1 MRRHSPLIH
10 PTPQRSQIRILPLK
24 LDPNKQFSGFLFD
37 MDGTLLTSIAAAER
51 VWGAWAQRQ
60 GLDPVAFLP
69 TMHGRRAI
77 DTIRRLKLPG
87 LDPEVE
93 AEKITRAEIDDVE
106 GVVAIAGA
114 AEFLAA
120 LPTDRWA
127 IVTSASKELARRRLE
142 AAGLSMPSVIVTGE
156 DVAVGKP
163 DPQCFLLAARRL
175 GFPAAN
181 CLVFEDVEAGV
192 KAGKAA
198 GADVV
203 VVTAAG
209 HCFDSLGDPTIDD
222 YLEAVPVVAADGLLS
237 IRFADPR

>member
-1 MRRHSPLIH
+1 M
-10 PTPQRSQIRILPLK
+10 K
-24 LDPNKQFSGFLFD
+24 FNPNKQFSAFLFD

-69 TMHGRRAI
+69 TMHGQRAI

-87 LDPEVE
+87 VDPEIE
-93 AEKITRAEIDDVE
+93 AEKITNAEIEDVQ
-106 GVVAIAGA
+106 GVAAIAGA

-142 AAGLSMPSVIVTGE
+142 AAGLSIPSVIVTGG

-192 KAGKAA
+192 KAGRAA

-209 HCFDSLGDPTIDD
+209 HDLDLPNNPTIND
-222 YLEAVPVVAADGLLS
+222 YTEIVPMVSADGLLS
-237 IRFADPR
+237 ITAAYA

>member
-1 MRRHSPLIH
+1 
-10 PTPQRSQIRILPLK
+10 
-24 LDPNKQFSGFLFD
+24 

-69 TMHGRRAI
+69 TMHGQRAI
-77 DTIRRLKLPG
+77 DTIRRLNLPG
-87 LDPEVE
+87 VDPEIE
-93 AEKITRAEIDDVE
+93 AEKITNAEIDDIQ
-106 GVVAIAGA
+106 GVAAIAGA

-120 LPTDRWA
+120 LPADRWA

-142 AAGLSMPSVIVTGE
+142 TAGLSIPSVIVTGE

-192 KAGKAA
+192 KAGRAA

-209 HCFDSLGDPTIDD
+209 HDLDLPNNPTLND
-222 YLEAVPVVAADGLLS
+222 YTEIVPEVSADGLLS
-237 IRFADPR
+237 ITAAYAL

>member
-1 MRRHSPLIH
+1 M
-10 PTPQRSQIRILPLK
+10 K
-24 LDPNKQFSGFLFD
+24 LNENKKFSAFLFD

-60 GLDPVAFLP
+60 GLDPITFLP
-69 TMHGRRAI
+69 TMHGQRAI

-87 LDPEVE
+87 VDPDIE
-93 AEKITRAEIDDVE
+93 AAKITKAEIEDVQ

-120 LPTDRWA
+120 LPVDRWA
-127 IVTSASKELARRRLE
+127 IVTSASRKLAQSRLE
-142 AAGLSMPSVIVTGE
+142 AAGLVKPRIIVTGE

-163 DPQCFLLAARRL
+163 DPQCFLLGARRL
-175 GFPAAN
+175 GFRAAN

-192 KAGKAA
+192 KAGRAA
-198 GADVV
+198 GADVM

-209 HCFDSLGDPTIDD
+209 HGLDLPNIQTIDD
-222 YLEAVPVVAADGLLS
+222 YTNIVPVVSAEGLLS
-237 IRFADPR
+237 IKRCKRLSSALPQGDLPK

>member
-1 MRRHSPLIH
+1 M
-10 PTPQRSQIRILPLK
+10 K
-24 LDPNKQFSGFLFD
+24 LDLNKQFSAFLFD

-51 VWGAWAQRQ
+51 VWGAWAKRQ
-60 GLDPVAFLP
+60 GLDPIAFLP
-69 TMHGRRAI
+69 TMHGQRAI
-77 DTIRRLKLPG
+77 DTIRRLELPG
-87 LDPEVE
+87 VDPEIE
-93 AEKITRAEIDDVE
+93 AAKVTNAEIDDVQ

-127 IVTSASKELARRRLE
+127 IVTSASKKLAQRRLE
-142 AAGLSMPSVIVTGE
+142 AAGLTIPGVIVTGE

-192 KAGKAA
+192 KAGRAA

-209 HCFDSLGDPTIDD
+209 HDLDLPNDPTIND
-222 YLEAVPVVAADGLLS
+222 YTEIMPEVSADGLLS
-237 IRFADPR
+237 IRLTLPDRAPLDG

>member
-1 MRRHSPLIH
+1 
-10 PTPQRSQIRILPLK
+10 
-24 LDPNKQFSGFLFD
+24 

-51 VWGAWAQRQ
+51 VWGAWAKRQ
-60 GLDPVAFLP
+60 GLDPIAFLP
-69 TMHGRRAI
+69 TMHGQRAI
-77 DTIRRLKLPG
+77 DTIRRLELPG
-87 LDPEVE
+87 VDPEIE
-93 AEKITRAEIDDVE
+93 AAKVTNAEIDDVQ

-127 IVTSASKELARRRLE
+127 IVTSASKKLAQRRLE
-142 AAGLSMPSVIVTGE
+142 AAGLTIPGVIVTGE

-192 KAGKAA
+192 KAGRAA

-209 HCFDSLGDPTIDD
+209 HGLDLPNDPTIND
-222 YLEAVPVVAADGLLS
+222 YTEIVPEVSADGLLS
-237 IRFADPR
+237 IRLTLPDRAPLNG

>member
-1 MRRHSPLIH
+1 
-10 PTPQRSQIRILPLK
+10 
-24 LDPNKQFSGFLFD
+24 

-69 TMHGRRAI
+69 TMHGQRAI
-77 DTIRRLKLPG
+77 DTIRRLELPG
-87 LDPEVE
+87 LDPEIE
-93 AEKITRAEIDDVE
+93 AANITKAEIEDVE

-120 LPTDRWA
+120 LPADRWA
-127 IVTSASKELARRRLE
+127 IVTSASKQLAQRRLE
-142 AAGLSMPSVIVTGE
+142 AAGLAIPRVIVTGE

-163 DPQCFLLAARRL
+163 DPQCFLLGAKRL
-175 GFPAAN
+175 GFRAAN

-192 KAGKAA
+192 KAGRAA
-198 GADVV
+198 GADVM

-209 HCFDSLGDPTIDD
+209 HGLDLPDIQTMDNYTKI
-222 YLEAVPVVAADGLLS
+222 VPVVSAEGLLS
-237 IRFADPR
+237 IEPKCQPRFGTSARPAKKVS

>member
-1 MRRHSPLIH
+1 
-10 PTPQRSQIRILPLK
+10 
-24 LDPNKQFSGFLFD
+24 

-51 VWGAWAQRQ
+51 VWGTWAQRH
-60 GLDPVAFLP
+60 GLDPIAFLP
-69 TMHGRRAI
+69 TIHGQRAI
-77 DTIRRLKLPG
+77 DTIRRLELPG
-87 LDPEVE
+87 VDPEIE
-93 AEKITRAEIDDVE
+93 AEKITNAEINDVY

-127 IVTSASKELARRRLE
+127 IVTSASKKLAQRRLE
-142 AAGLSMPSVIVTGE
+142 AAGLSTPRVIVTGE

-163 DPQCFLLAARRL
+163 DPQCFLLAANRL
-175 GFPAAN
+175 GVPAAN

-192 KAGKAA
+192 KAGQAA

-209 HCFDSLGDPTIDD
+209 HKFDRPIYPSIND
-222 YLEAVPVVAADGLLS
+222 YTDLVPVVSADGLLS
-237 IRFADPR
+237 IKAV

>member
-1 MRRHSPLIH
+1 M
-10 PTPQRSQIRILPLK
+10 K
-24 LDPNKQFSGFLFD
+24 LDPNKQFSAFLFD

-51 VWGAWAQRQ
+51 VWGAWAQHQ
-60 GLDPVAFLP
+60 GLDPITFLP
-69 TMHGRRAI
+69 TMHGQRAI
-77 DTIRRLKLPG
+77 DTIRRLELPG
-87 LDPEVE
+87 VDPEIE
-93 AEKITRAEIDDVE
+93 AAKITNAEIDDVQ

-127 IVTSASKELARRRLE
+127 IVTSASKKLAERRLE
-142 AAGLSMPSVIVTGE
+142 AAGLSIPSVIVTGE

-163 DPQCFLLAARRL
+163 NPQCFLLAAKRL
-175 GFPAAN
+175 GILAAN

-192 KAGKAA
+192 KAGQAA

-209 HCFDSLGDPTIDD
+209 HDLSFPNNPTIKD
-222 YLEAVPVVAADGLLS
+222 YTEVVPVVSADGLLS
-237 IRFADPR
+237 IKLACARWASIGFSVP

>member
-1 MRRHSPLIH
+1 M
-10 PTPQRSQIRILPLK
+10 K
-24 LDPNKQFSGFLFD
+24 LDPNKQFSAFLFD

-51 VWGAWAQRQ
+51 VWGAWAKRQ
-60 GLDPVAFLP
+60 GLDPIAFLP
-69 TMHGRRAI
+69 TMHGQRAI
-77 DTIRRLKLPG
+77 DTIRRLELPG
-87 LDPEVE
+87 VDAEIE
-93 AEKITRAEIDDVE
+93 AEKITNAEIDDVE

-142 AAGLSMPSVIVTGE
+142 AAGLRMPNVIVTGE
-156 DVAVGKP
+156 DVAAGKP

-175 GFPAAN
+175 GVPAAN

-198 GADVV
+198 GADVM

-209 HCFDSLGDPTIDD
+209 HDLDLPGNPTIND
-222 YLEAVPVVAADGLLS
+222 YTKIAPVVSADGLLS
-237 IRFADPR
+237 ITLAYA

>member
-1 MRRHSPLIH
+1 M
-10 PTPQRSQIRILPLK
+10 K
-24 LDPNKQFSGFLFD
+24 LDSNKQFSAFLFD

-51 VWGAWAQRQ
+51 VWGAWAKRH
-60 GLDPVAFLP
+60 GLDPIAFLP
-69 TMHGRRAI
+69 TMHGQRAI
-77 DTIRRLKLPG
+77 DTIRRLALPG
-87 LDPEVE
+87 VDPEIE
-93 AEKITRAEIDDVE
+93 AAKVTNAEIDDVH

-127 IVTSASKELARRRLE
+127 IVTSASKKLAQRRLE
-142 AAGLSMPSVIVTGE
+142 AAGLSTPSVIVTGE

-163 DPQCFLLAARRL
+163 HPHCFLLAAKRL

-192 KAGKAA
+192 KAGQAA

-209 HCFDSLGDPTIDD
+209 HDLDLPGNPTIND
-222 YLEAVPVVAADGLLS
+222 YTDVVPVVSADGLLS
-237 IRFADPR
+237 IKVV

>member
-127 IVTSASKELARRRLE
+127 I
-142 AAGLSMPSVIVTGE
+142 
-156 DVAVGKP
+156 DVAM
-163 DPQCFLLAARRL
+163 DPIPSQSTGLAW
-175 GFPAAN
+175 
-181 CLVFEDVEAGV
+181 
-192 KAGKAA
+192 
-198 GADVV
+198 
-203 VVTAAG
+203 
-209 HCFDSLGDPTIDD
+209 IM
-222 YLEAVPVVAADGLLS
+222 
-237 IRFADPR
+237 

>member
-1 MRRHSPLIH
+1 M
-10 PTPQRSQIRILPLK
+10 K
-24 LDPNKQFSGFLFD
+24 LNENKNFSAFLFD

-60 GLDPVAFLP
+60 GLDPITFLP
-69 TMHGRRAI
+69 TMHGQRAI

-87 LDPEVE
+87 VDPDIE
-93 AEKITRAEIDDVE
+93 AAKITKAEIEDVQ

-120 LPTDRWA
+120 LPVDRWA
-127 IVTSASKELARRRLE
+127 IVTSASKKLAQSRLE
-142 AAGLSMPSVIVTGE
+142 AAGLVKPRVIITGD
-156 DVAVGKP
+156 DVAAGKP
-163 DPQCFLLAARRL
+163 DPQCFLLGAKRL

-192 KAGKAA
+192 KAGRAA
-198 GADVV
+198 GADVM

-209 HCFDSLGDPTIDD
+209 HGLDLPNIQTIDD
-222 YLEAVPVVAADGLLS
+222 YTNIVPVVSAEGLLS
-237 IRFADPR
+237 IKRCKRLSSALPQGDLPK

>member
-1 MRRHSPLIH
+1 M
-10 PTPQRSQIRILPLK
+10 K
-24 LDPNKQFSGFLFD
+24 LDSNKQFSAFLFD

-51 VWGAWAQRQ
+51 VWGAWAKRH
-60 GLDPVAFLP
+60 GLDPIAFLP
-69 TMHGRRAI
+69 TMHGQRAI
-77 DTIRRLKLPG
+77 DTIRRLELPG
-87 LDPEVE
+87 VDPEIE
-93 AEKITRAEIDDVE
+93 AAKVTNAEIDDVH

-127 IVTSASKELARRRLE
+127 IVTSASKKLAQRRLE
-142 AAGLSMPSVIVTGE
+142 AAGLSTPRIIVTGE

-163 DPQCFLLAARRL
+163 NPQCFLLAAKRL
-175 GFPAAN
+175 GVPAGN

-192 KAGKAA
+192 KAGQAA

-209 HCFDSLGDPTIDD
+209 HNLNLPGNPTIND
-222 YLEAVPVVAADGLLS
+222 YTEVAPVVSADGLLS
-237 IRFADPR
+237 IKAV

>member
-1 MRRHSPLIH
+1 MRINF
-10 PTPQRSQIRILPLK
+10 PLK
-24 LDPNKQFSGFLFD
+24 INENKKFSAFLFD

-60 GLDPVAFLP
+60 GLDPITFLP
-69 TMHGRRAI
+69 TMHGQRAI

-87 LDPEVE
+87 LDPEIE
-93 AEKITRAEIDDVE
+93 AARITKAEIEDVQ

-120 LPTDRWA
+120 LPVDRWA
-127 IVTSASKELARRRLE
+127 IVTSASKKLAQSRLE
-142 AAGLSMPSVIVTGE
+142 AAGLVKPRVIVTGD

-163 DPQCFLLAARRL
+163 DPQCFLLGAKRL
-175 GFPAAN
+175 GVSAAD

-192 KAGKAA
+192 KAGRAA
-198 GADVV
+198 GADVM

-209 HCFDSLGDPTIDD
+209 HGLYLPNLQTIDD
-222 YLEAVPVVAADGLLS
+222 YTNIVPVVSAEGLLS
-237 IRFADPR
+237 IKPLSSI

>member
-1 MRRHSPLIH
+1 M
-10 PTPQRSQIRILPLK
+10 K
-24 LDPNKQFSGFLFD
+24 FDPNKQFSAFLFD

-51 VWGAWAQRQ
+51 VWGAWAERQ

-69 TMHGRRAI
+69 TMHGQRAI
-77 DTIRRLKLPG
+77 DTIRRLNLPG
-87 LDPEVE
+87 VDPEIE
-93 AEKITRAEIDDVE
+93 AEKITNAEIDDVQ
-106 GVVAIAGA
+106 GVAAIAGA

-142 AAGLSMPSVIVTGE
+142 TAGLSIPSVIVTGE

-163 DPQCFLLAARRL
+163 DPQCFLLAASRL
-175 GFPAAN
+175 GFPAAS

-192 KAGKAA
+192 KAGRAA

-209 HCFDSLGDPTIDD
+209 HDLDLPNNPTLND
-222 YLEAVPVVAADGLLS
+222 YTEIVPEVSADGLLS
-237 IRFADPR
+237 ITAAYAL